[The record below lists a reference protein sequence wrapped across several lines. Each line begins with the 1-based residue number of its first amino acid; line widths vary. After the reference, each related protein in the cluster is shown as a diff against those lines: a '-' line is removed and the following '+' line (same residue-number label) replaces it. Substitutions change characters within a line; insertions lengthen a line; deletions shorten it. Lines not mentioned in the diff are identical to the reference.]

1 MGLFAVHSLNVV
13 FSQPHGLAQEIL
25 EGEPAEA
32 LGGTHVDKEA
42 LLHGS
47 VHIACTL
54 WSALFKIVASLSAL
68 FLGANGR
75 NFLLLHHVVLNQLV
89 KLGRKK
95 ALDELP

>member
-1 MGLFAVHSLNVV
+1 VGFFAVHSLNVV
-13 FSQPHGLAQEIL
+13 FSQSHRLAQEIL

-32 LGGTHVDKEA
+32 LGSTHVDKEA

-68 FLGANGR
+68 FLSANGR
-75 NFLLLHHVVLNQLV
+75 NFLLLRYVVLNQLV
-89 KLGRKK
+89 KLGRKE
-95 ALDELP
+95 ALD

>member
-1 MGLFAVHSLNVV
+1 MGIFAVHSLNVV
-13 FSQPHGLAQEIL
+13 FSQSHRLAQEIL

-32 LGGTHVDKEA
+32 LGCTHVDKEA

-47 VHIACTL
+47 VHIAGPL
-54 WSALFKIVASLSAL
+54 WSALFKIVAALSAL
-68 FLGANGR
+68 FLSANGR
-75 NFLLLHHVVLNQLV
+75 NFLLLRYVVLDQLV